1 MNIIIQITFMRHGRS
16 RADDEKVIEGRY
28 DSPLTDVGREQVRIR
43 ADDLKNRA
51 LRFDTIIASPL
62 KRAAETA
69 QIIGET
75 LGIEVEF
82 DDDWMEKDNGP
93 IAGMSYDEAH
103 KKYPLPD
110 FHNPFDPHVVTANAG
125 ETMWAFQSRAARALE
140 KVIRRGPGHYL
151 IVAHGGILSA
161 AMRCIVG
168 AQPPVTGQGID
179 FSFGDTG
186 FVRTHY
192 TPNQNHWVIHELVHG
207 SEIKAPGQT

>member
-1 MNIIIQITFMRHGRS
+1 MNNKINITFMRHGRS
-16 RADDEKVIEGRY
+16 RADDENVIEGRY
-28 DSPLTDVGREQVRIR
+28 DAPLTDVGRQQVQAR
-43 ADDLKNRA
+43 AKNLKHRNLA
-51 LRFDTIIASPL
+51 FDAIIASPL

-69 QIIGET
+69 QIVGQT
-75 LGIEVEF
+75 LSINVEF

-93 IAGMSYDEAH
+93 IAGMSYDEAK

-110 FHNPFDPHVVTANAG
+110 FHNPFDPHVLTANAG
-125 ETMWAFQSRAARALE
+125 ETMWTFQSRAAKALE
-140 KVIRRGPGHYL
+140 KVIHRGPGQYL
-151 IVAHGGILSA
+151 VVAHGGILSA

-192 TPNQNHWVIHELVHG
+192 TPNQNHWIIHELVHG
-207 SEIKAPGQT
+207 SEIQAPE